1 MNILW
6 LHDNINDHKELDK
19 QLKNFEKPIIN
30 FTDDR
35 SCIAFLKTSEQENND
50 RPSVLIVLNRIGRQI
65 VPEIHSYTTLLSI
78 VIFCTKNDNKIK
90 WANKYNKIRGIFIDP
105 KELKTYV
112 RQVIQ
117 ISGLLLWHLVCLD
130 DHSDEVLRH
139 HLYELDPCIRTFDR
153 FDICQTYLDSINQ
166 RTIATKPVLFV
177 AINRMG
183 RQFIPE
189 IHSNDRLKAFYIFI
203 SSDSTNDRKTKWT
216 TKYNKIKRVCADIN
230 QLIAYIKQDAAVL
243 THSIIR
249 NYLTDLTD
257 EKISFIVSDA
267 FGQHIVPLI
276 HEIPQIKSIYVF
288 CGVNK
293 SNYEAWAKEYEKIK
307 GVFTQIESICD
318 RLKQDVRQS
327 NHNLIAVSF
336 VPSFDSFINVNS
348 DQLDPSF
355 MYTQLLKNILLDMKY
370 DETAKREFVNYCRK
384 QFVGNVHQLREIYRF
399 EREYN
404 DHSPIWWYTHGFGLY
419 SMVNKALRTLDIE
432 LIVKIGFFI
441 CDLHRHIEQ
450 LHVNQFSSHSVQP
463 FIVYRG
469 QGLSKTDFAK
479 LNKAKGGLMSFN
491 NFLSTSR
498 DRDISLAFAESNQS
512 NLGLVGILFVMT
524 IDPLISSTPF
534 ASIQDVSYFQDSE
547 NEVLFSMHTVFRIG
561 GIRGIDRE
569 NRLWQ
574 VDLIL
579 TSDNDRQLQVLTEH
593 IRQNIESGTG
603 FQRLGALMLEM
614 GQYDRALEVY
624 ETLLNATHLNED
636 QQRISSLYNQLGAI
650 YSRKRDLGE
659 ALAHYKKSLEI
670 KLTYL
675 SPNDPSLSSIYS
687 NIGSVLRNQN
697 QLNEAL
703 EYMERALHIELLA
716 PQPNSLKI
724 ASYHNNIGLVL
735 TDLNNF
741 NSALIYY
748 EQAFKIQQKY
758 LPPNHPD
765 LATSYNN
772 IGAIYNELQDYSKA
786 LSFYEKSLDIMQRS
800 LPLNHPDLAVP
811 YNNLASIYNELQEYS
826 KALLYYEKSIQ
837 IMQKSLPPNH
847 PFLALAY
854 HNLALTFYRLRSY
867 KTALEY
873 GERAIEIYYR
883 ALEPNDPQVITCQ
896 ETLNAIREKL

>member
-117 ISGLLLWHLVCLD
+117 ISGLLVLLDEHPNEIIQQQLYRLDSSLIIIKRIHSCLSHFRSVTYKRPLMLISTNALGRQIVPEIHSDNQLKAIFIYYVKNDTKIRWTTKYNKIKLVTTNIIDLINGIRNEGLYYSALLWHLVCLD

-249 NYLTDLTD
+249 IPIIAPVYRLDYQDIHNVSPSSTKPDYLTDLTD

-293 SNYEAWAKEYEKIK
+293 SNYEAWAK
-307 GVFTQIESICD
+307 D
-318 RLKQDVRQS
+318 
-327 NHNLIAVSF
+327 
-336 VPSFDSFINVNS
+336 
-348 DQLDPSF
+348 
-355 MYTQLLKNILLDMKY
+355 
-370 DETAKREFVNYCRK
+370 
-384 QFVGNVHQLREIYRF
+384 
-399 EREYN
+399 
-404 DHSPIWWYTHGFGLY
+404 
-419 SMVNKALRTLDIE
+419 
-432 LIVKIGFFI
+432 
-441 CDLHRHIEQ
+441 
-450 LHVNQFSSHSVQP
+450 
-463 FIVYRG
+463 
-469 QGLSKTDFAK
+469 
-479 LNKAKGGLMSFN
+479 
-491 NFLSTSR
+491 
-498 DRDISLAFAESNQS
+498 
-512 NLGLVGILFVMT
+512 
-524 IDPLISSTPF
+524 
-534 ASIQDVSYFQDSE
+534 
-547 NEVLFSMHTVFRIG
+547 
-561 GIRGIDRE
+561 
-569 NRLWQ
+569 
-574 VDLIL
+574 
-579 TSDNDRQLQVLTEH
+579 
-593 IRQNIESGTG
+593 
-603 FQRLGALMLEM
+603 
-614 GQYDRALEVY
+614 
-624 ETLLNATHLNED
+624 
-636 QQRISSLYNQLGAI
+636 
-650 YSRKRDLGE
+650 
-659 ALAHYKKSLEI
+659 
-670 KLTYL
+670 
-675 SPNDPSLSSIYS
+675 